1 METLAVVNY
10 FIYTVFIIF
19 LTLFVAKNLFKN
31 SKTFMMLIFNGREEL
46 ANATNR
52 LFEVGFFLFGFG
64 IGLRFLTVNEKIDN
78 FRVLFE
84 ILSEKTGGFTLF
96 MGALLFFNLYL
107 FFRGMKNRK
116 RNDAI
121 ENNPKPLAS

>member
-10 FIYTVFIIF
+10 FIYTAFIIF

-31 SKTFMMLIFNGREEL
+31 SKTFMMLTFSGREEL